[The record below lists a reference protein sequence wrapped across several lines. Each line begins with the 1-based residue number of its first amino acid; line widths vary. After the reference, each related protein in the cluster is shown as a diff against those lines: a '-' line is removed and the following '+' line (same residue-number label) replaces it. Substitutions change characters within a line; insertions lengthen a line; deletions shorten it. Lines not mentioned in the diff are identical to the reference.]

1 MITNKDSKDS
11 KYKNMISINACYL
24 PEMMLLNV
32 TVIVV
37 SA

>member
-24 PEMMLLNV
+24 PENDAIKRDRL
-32 TVIVV
+32 
-37 SA
+37 